1 MSRRRRGSQDEQ
13 KPALELTKFREKINA
28 WLHDL
33 YADIDVKSGYIVP
46 YPKGFYGQKVRALV
60 QQIYTLSPQVKLI
73 LGTRNIRATS
83 IWIYLVHIVRFLSDY
98 VIPPLLAFFAAYTYY
113 FAEAPA
119 YTVYSP
125 INITNTANTSTTSAW
140 NLDPVAAGTWMGT
153 GLRTLLSVPLQ
164 FITTT
169 VDRALHMS
177 EAATSIHTTGSRL
190 FYTPFVG
197 IGVYVITHPVL
208 KCILNMHMLLSK
220 QWTLW
225 NYQDLFLKETEQAIE
240 RAITET
246 LKPHLIHAFEQYLIN
261 SSESDA
267 LVVQDRNTLL
277 HIYHTFCDDI
287 DLLRESIFEQVI
299 NPLRTKTFS
308 ELLVQ
313 GRINKEYMKG
323 IHMLI
328 RYADE
333 ELSTVMFH
341 LNQEIHRIPSHV
353 QQQLTNTGTTALNTI
368 QHAAGRLMYH

>member
-13 KPALELTKFREKINA
+13 PEKQPLELAKFRGKINT

-33 YADIDVKSGYIVP
+33 YADIDPKTGYVVP
-46 YPKGFYGQKVRALV
+46 YPKGFYGQKVKALT
-60 QQIYTLSPQVKLI
+60 QQVYKLSPQVKLI

-83 IWIYLVHIVRFLSDY
+83 IWIYLLHIFQFLSDY

-113 FAEAPA
+113 FAEVPA
-119 YTVYSP
+119 YTVQYSP
-125 INITNTANTSTTSAW
+125 VNATNATNSSSWNI
-140 NLDPVAAGTWMGT
+140 DPVAAGTWMG
-153 GLRTLLSVPLQ
+153 GSIRTLLSVPLQ

-169 VDRALHMS
+169 VDRTFHVS
-177 EAATSIHTTGSRL
+177 EAATSVHTTGSRL

-197 IGVYVITHPVL
+197 IGVYVITHLVL
-208 KCILNMHMLLSK
+208 KCILNMHRLLSK

-240 RAITET
+240 RAITDT
-246 LKPHLIHAFEQYLIN
+246 MKPYLIHAFEQYLIN
-261 SSESDA
+261 SSESDS

-277 HIYHTFCDDI
+277 HIYQTFRDDI
-287 DLLRESIFEQVI
+287 DLLRESIFEQVMI
-299 NPLRTKTFS
+299 TLRTKTFS

-333 ELSTVMFH
+333 ELSSIMFQ
-341 LNQEIHRIPSHV
+341 LNQDIHRIPSHI
-353 QQQLTNTGTTALNTI
+353 QQQLVNTGTTALNTI
-368 QHAAGRLMYH
+368 QYAAGRLMYH